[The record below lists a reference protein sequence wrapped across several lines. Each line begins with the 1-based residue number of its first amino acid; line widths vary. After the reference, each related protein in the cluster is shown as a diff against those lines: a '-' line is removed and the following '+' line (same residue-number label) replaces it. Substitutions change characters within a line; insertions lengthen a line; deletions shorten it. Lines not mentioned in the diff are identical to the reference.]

1 MGGEP
6 LKGISP
12 SEFKCRVEPFTTTQD
27 LADAFA
33 ATSNEFWW
41 VEDNEYD
48 FEKETEEYKRA
59 VALTDEWGALL
70 DKYEEMIF
78 EILRGEG
85 VEIPPTGRIVVLVP
99 FMKRYGYDD
108 MGGWWIKSE

>member
-1 MGGEP
+1 MAGKTDSRRSLEGYDP
-6 LKGISP
+6 RCLS
-12 SEFKCRVEPFTTTQD
+12 
-27 LADAFA
+27 A
-33 ATSNEFWW
+33 
-41 VEDNEYD
+41 DNEYD